1 MIHERRRITYALL
14 LSLLIHTSLLSLTF
28 RGQGLW
34 PLWLAF
40 PWQDRWIEAPDLRV
54 TLVRVPS
61 TAPEPGVAPIAEPSP
76 QATVEKPLASGPTL
90 TPYVS
95 RAPAAVRLAPAP
107 VSEANPTLEADSST
121 AAATRAATAEA
132 SLRADR
138 SRNTA
143 PPANP
148 APAVIALERID
159 EPTWVMPATPAMLA
173 PVIAAAPSAS
183 IPETAVSTL
192 PDVGDAARARIDQEV
207 SEGAVKLGK
216 LNPSKPEEQ
225 EQSDQLEAARQDAA
239 RQTAARAENARLE
252 AERQEAAR
260 QAAALRE
267 AARKEAARQEAARQE
282 AARQEA
288 RQEAARQ
295 EAARQETARQ
305 EAARQET
312 ARQEAARNEAA
323 RREAERQEAA
333 RVEAREAEARREER
347 LRAIG
352 RQLDEEAAQREA
364 TASGGTS
371 RSLPPP
377 WSLRRYRL
385 FGRTDPNEEIIL
397 YAEAWERKIQLNTT
411 LDMVLEAAK
420 QPHTNPIV
428 KVAIRSDGS
437 VESVI
442 FDLSSGVPALDD
454 AIRRIVD
461 SQKPYRVFP
470 PSLAGQYDVIEIRRT
485 WYFGTAIRFY

>member
-282 AARQEA
+282 AGRQEA